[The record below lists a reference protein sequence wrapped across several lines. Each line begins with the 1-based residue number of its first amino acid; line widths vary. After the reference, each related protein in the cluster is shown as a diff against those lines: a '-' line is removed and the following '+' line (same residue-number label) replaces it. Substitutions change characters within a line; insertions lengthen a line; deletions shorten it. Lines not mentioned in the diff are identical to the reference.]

1 MVGKLVVVVIES
13 SSRGGGGGGGGV
25 DFDVVVAGAV
35 VADRRY
41 P

>member
-13 SSRGGGGGGGGV
+13 SSRGGGGGGGV

>member
-1 MVGKLVVVVIES
+1 MVVIES
-13 SSRGGGGGGGGV
+13 SSRGGGGGGGV